1 MEGEWPMT
9 TERKD
14 FIVCVDSDGCA
25 MDTMNVKHIEF
36 FGPIAADV
44 FNVQDRDAFLKE
56 WNRVNL
62 FSATRGINRFKA
74 LELVLNWAKDNGD
87 DQIGDISKLT
97 DWAKNAD
104 TVSNAALEELI
115 AKDSSE
121 DLVKAL
127 DWSVKVN
134 DGIEEELAGNDK
146 PFDGAKDG
154 LEAISKV
161 ANIAIVSS
169 ANLGALESEWN
180 RHGLMQYVDQV
191 YGQERGSK
199 QTAIAELISQGYDQD
214 KVLMV
219 GDAPGDKTAAEKN
232 DVGFYPILFNKE
244 KESWDRLVNEA
255 IPTFLEGN
263 YHPEYNQKMAD
274 EFDTHLNSAVE

>member
-1 MEGEWPMT
+1 MT
-9 TERKD
+9 EERKE

-25 MDTMNVKHIEF
+25 MDTMNVKHEEY

-74 LELVLNWAKDNGD
+74 LELVLNWAKDQGD

-115 AKDSSE
+115 KKEPSE
-121 DLVKAL
+121 DLEKAL
-127 DWSVKVN
+127 KWSIEVN
-134 DGIEEELAGNDK
+134 ESIEEELAGNDR
-146 PFDGAKDG
+146 PFDGAKEG
-154 LEAISKV
+154 LAEISKH
-161 ANIAIVSS
+161 ANVAIVSS

-199 QTAIAELISQGYDQD
+199 QTAIADLLSQGYVPE

-219 GDAPGDKTAAEKN
+219 GDAPGDKAAAEKN
-232 DVGFYPILFNKE
+232 NVGFYPILFNKE

-255 IPTFLEGN
+255 LPVFLNGD
-263 YHPEYNQKMAD
+263 YHPEYHEKVSK
-274 EFDTHLNSAVE
+274 EFDAHLNASV